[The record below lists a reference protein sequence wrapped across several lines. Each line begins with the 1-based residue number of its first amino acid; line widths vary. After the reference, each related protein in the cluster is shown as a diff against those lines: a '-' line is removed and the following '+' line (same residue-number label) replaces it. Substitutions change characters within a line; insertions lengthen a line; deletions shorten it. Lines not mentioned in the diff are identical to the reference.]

1 MLKENKKLILWH
13 ILAWS
18 LFAVYDNLNL
28 VLFADNFSKAASL
41 KNEILFSLFN
51 VAGSV
56 IIFYSLVYCL
66 NFFLQAKKWVSTIG
80 VIFLFGCS
88 YFFNYIGSK
97 FFIYLGLGDFPA
109 DEYHRIIF
117 IGALQFFV
125 PIFVFAL
132 AYVFGLSTI
141 RKQREI
147 NNLQKNNILAERKNK
162 NREIQNILLQN
173 AFLRAQI
180 NPHFLYNTLNFFY
193 AESLRYSEPLAEG
206 ILTLSQIMRYSL
218 KQQEGSKDEK
228 VLLSD
233 EIEHIE
239 NVIKINRLRYKNN
252 LFLHFEVEGNTRGVY
267 IVPFVLIT
275 ITENV
280 FKHGEI
286 NNPDFPATI
295 KIKVDKSSL
304 SLYCFNKKKGGIK
317 EPGTGIGMENTRQ
330 RLAYEYGESF
340 SLTSKDLDGFFTTEM
355 YFSFN
360 QNNKREKQ

>member
-1 MLKENKKLILWH
+1 VASTFKKMLKENKKLILWH

-252 LFLHFEVEGNTRGVY
+252 LFLHFEVEGNPRGVY

-330 RLAYEYGESF
+330 RLAYEYGEYF
-340 SLTSKDLDGFFTTEM
+340 SLTSKDLDGFFRRTI
-355 YFSFN
+355 
-360 QNNKREKQ
+360 